1 MKETNSV
8 FKEELLNEI
17 KSKKSIN
24 YKYYT
29 LLVKK
34 YGKEQVFSIFKELL
48 LEVDQKS
55 IKSFIDKYYIFLISI
70 EIDGKKLSEDNC
82 EILVSKYGLDNVIN
96 YFSELLKTAKGNTS
110 VIKQY
115 EHIFSYLGLI
125 DSNDEKNN
133 YEYTEENIPLAND
146 SIKLYL
152 RQIGSIPLLNAQQEK
167 EIFTKLDSCRV
178 AIKVG
183 VWYDGKLTL
192 QDPDKFFRSFSTSKQ
207 KRKLNRI
214 IGSLPNKDAKI
225 AEKVVAGTYKYDI
238 NKAKDDD
245 GEFYYNDLDKEL
257 DSIFE
262 YLNLRNSIVESNL
275 RLVVAIA
282 KKYAARSTNLSLLDL
297 VQEGNGGLMRAVE
310 KFDVTKGNKFSTY
323 STWWIRQAIT
333 RSIADQSNT
342 IRFPVHLNEII
353 LKIRRYTKEIET
365 LENRTPS
372 IEEIAKA
379 LDTTE
384 LSIKNALNA
393 VNMSHITSLNEPV
406 RKDEDCDST
415 FGEFIPDGKPT
426 PEEEYDVVATRD
438 MLTELLNH
446 LGIRAKLVL
455 ILRMGLPISDDEL
468 RNLIYCARVNYNKT
482 DVYNELTPEK
492 VTDIINSYRSG
503 TCTLE
508 EIGNLLGIT
517 RERVRQIEAK
527 GIRRLRFLSNKK
539 KY

>member
-167 EIFTKLDSCRV
+167 EIFTKLDSCRE
-178 AIKVG
+178 AIKIG

-384 LSIKNALNA
+384 LSIKNALISI
-393 VNMSHITSLNEPV
+393 NMSHIT
-406 RKDEDCDST
+406 
-415 FGEFIPDGKPT
+415 
-426 PEEEYDVVATRD
+426 
-438 MLTELLNH
+438 
-446 LGIRAKLVL
+446 
-455 ILRMGLPISDDEL
+455 
-468 RNLIYCARVNYNKT
+468 
-482 DVYNELTPEK
+482 
-492 VTDIINSYRSG
+492 
-503 TCTLE
+503 
-508 EIGNLLGIT
+508 
-517 RERVRQIEAK
+517 
-527 GIRRLRFLSNKK
+527 
-539 KY
+539 